1 MEKVNELK
9 IKIENLAE
17 VIASKKDLIKSR
29 ESRIESRTASL
40 GDVFTNEKK
49 DVKKHLDDV
58 LKDVRVSWTKVKE
71 AYRTSKLKVD
81 VNQVAKDLVYDEAD
95 PLLTINKMLDR
106 YNSDLASLNSAYD
119 LTQSMVTNAN
129 TLIELLQKFISDFS
143 KVFKNYW
150 SGTSTDEESKAIL
163 KEITDIENDIEELI
177 EDAIKYYD
185 ELKVE
190 VNKINEE
197 NKKKA
202 GDVHKKTEEFSLSV
216 ILNLGLRR
224 DEKET
229 IEFNDDI
236 FGFEPLKIYDYVL
249 YELILGSDDHNDS
262 SMIVVEDESIR
273 ERVESIIVSRIKE
286 AYPENL
292 IQIIDRFEDYEEREE
307 FLIYNHSHEDN
318 PVKIQ
323 FIMSNDITPSDKT
336 YLQNKAFI
344 FLIVNKEESKKYRGK
359 IINNFRAF
367 LDNEQIILTDDDIE
381 ITLDE

>member
-29 ESRIESRTASL
+29 ESRIESRAAAL

-49 DVKKHLDDV
+49 DVKKHLNDV

-119 LTQSMVTNAN
+119 LTQSMATNAN

-185 ELKVE
+185 ELKIE

-249 YELILGSDDHNDS
+249 YELILGSNDHNDS
-262 SMIVVEDESIR
+262 SMIVVEDESIK
-273 ERVESIIVSRIKE
+273 EKVKNIIISRIKE

-292 IQIIDRFEDYEEREE
+292 IQIINRFEDYEEREE

-323 FIMSNDITPSDKT
+323 FIMSNNITPSNKT

-381 ITLDE
+381 ITLDK